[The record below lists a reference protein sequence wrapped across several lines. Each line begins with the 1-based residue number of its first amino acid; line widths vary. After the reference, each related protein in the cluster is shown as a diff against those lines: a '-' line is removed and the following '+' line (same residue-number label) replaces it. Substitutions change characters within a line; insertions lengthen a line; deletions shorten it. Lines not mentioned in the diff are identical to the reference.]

1 MATHAAVSSA
11 SSFEQSS
18 FAFAPKP
25 PPGGTKTRSG
35 PANVAP
41 AFASSSCD
49 AFFPKPYTFPS
60 HASTR
65 VWCLETA
72 ALLMRPASRKAP
84 FRNGPAIV
92 TAKMPTPVAPSALLP
107 QPYTSPRRSTNTAC
121 SCFKETCVATRRGA
135 NAQTHQ
141 RSLANLFFLFG
152 TGCAS
157 ETVSASFS
165 ETDPESLSAS
175 DPESAS
181 ASPSNEPSLSF
192 DPPSAHAP
200 TLAALLKHR
209 HVFPR
214 SSNRNVVVLP
224 AAAATTRAPARK
236 RHSRRRGRGDDVAE
250 NGIEPVA
257 EYTPHWPQS
266 LAPHAQAPPAAST
279 AAECSAPAATDT
291 ANAGGFFFL
300 FFFLF
305 VLTSKDSASSD

>member
-1 MATHAAVSSA
+1 
-11 SSFEQSS
+11 
-18 FAFAPKP
+18 
-25 PPGGTKTRSG
+25 
-35 PANVAP
+35 
-41 AFASSSCD
+41 
-49 AFFPKPYTFPS
+49 
-60 HASTR
+60 
-65 VWCLETA
+65 
-72 ALLMRPASRKAP
+72 
-84 FRNGPAIV
+84 
-92 TAKMPTPVAPSALLP
+92 MPTPVAPSALLP
-107 QPYTSPRRSTNTAC
+107 QPYASPRRSTNSAC
-121 SCFKETCVATRRGA
+121 SCFKETCVATRCGA
-135 NAQTHQ
+135 NARTHQ

-165 ETDPESLSAS
+165 ETVSSSLSAS
-175 DPESAS
+175 DPESLS

-250 NGIEPVA
+250 NGIEPLA

-300 FFFLF
+300 FLFVF
-305 VLTSKDSASSD
+305 VLTSKGLRVVGLIASHRRDAIRVDAEAGDASRRRARIRPNVEQKRVFCSTFAARRSQLAVGRVPPRPHRAGAVAREHVFVSDGDRRDLDAA